1 MRISRAHDSPV
12 QLPDF
17 LLVGAAKSGSTSLN
31 ASLTSHPDVFM
42 CRQRGTRFF
51 AFDDAPPRFHAPAGG
66 ELLANGNP
74 AISDLESYAA
84 LFKAA
89 RSDQLLGESCNHYL
103 YEAGAARRIRHHVP
117 GAKIIAILR
126 DPVDRAYS
134 NFLHLRRDGLE
145 PARSFREALALEPSR
160 IRDSWGMM
168 WRYTDL
174 GMYGSQLERYLAEFP
189 RQQILVL
196 LYEDLRRDPRGTLRE
211 VAEFLG
217 MRPFTAGRAPAYN
230 PSGTPRSDLLNAL
243 VNRDNPLRRTVARR
257 LPLRVKLQL
266 NAFVNRRNLKRVRM
280 EPEMRALLKEK
291 FDADTR
297 RLEQLLGRD
306 LSSWRKS

>member
-1 MRISRAHDSPV
+1 MGISRAHDSPV

-31 ASLTSHPDVFM
+31 ASLTCHPDVFM

-51 AFDDAPPRFHAPAGG
+51 AFDGVPPRFHAPAGG
-66 ELLANGNP
+66 EHLANGNP
-74 AISDLESYAA
+74 AISDLETYAA
-84 LFKAA
+84 LFTAA

-103 YEAGAARRIRHHVP
+103 YQAGAARRIRHHVP
-117 GAKIIAILR
+117 EAKIIAILR

-134 NFLHLRRDGLE
+134 NFLHLKRDGLE
-145 PARSFREALALEPSR
+145 PARGFREALALEPSR
-160 IRDSWGMM
+160 VRDNWGMM
-168 WRYTDL
+168 WRYTEL

-196 LYEDLRRDPRGTLRE
+196 LYEQLRHDPHRTLGA
-211 VAEFLG
+211 VAQFLG
-217 MRPFTAGRAPAYN
+217 IRPFTSGQAPAYN
-230 PSGTPRSDLLNAL
+230 PSGIPRSDLVNAL

-257 LPLRVKLQL
+257 LPLGVKLQL
-266 NAFVNRRNLKRVRM
+266 NAFVNRRNLKRVPSD
-280 EPEMRALLKEK
+280 PEMRALLREK
-291 FDADTR
+291 FDADVKK
-297 RLEQLLGRD
+297 LERLLGRD